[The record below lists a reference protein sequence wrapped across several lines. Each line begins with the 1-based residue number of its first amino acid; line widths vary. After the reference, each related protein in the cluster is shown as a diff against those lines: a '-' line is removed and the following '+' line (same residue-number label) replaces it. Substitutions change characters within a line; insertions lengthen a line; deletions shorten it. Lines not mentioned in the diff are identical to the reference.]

1 LVHQSI
7 QSATAIVAL
16 AALGIALVPA
26 ASRAQDVTFPAGS
39 RVEGRFGSNWDR
51 CTTVG
56 ERRVTGGY
64 VLRCDAHP
72 DQESVYAA
80 SDVRAMQ
87 GADRPPMRTL
97 PIRAQPAVKPPSEAA
112 SAASFNAIPP
122 RVGVYGCM
130 NQDALEMVG
139 LQFGLLDGA
148 SYSTFDG
155 GRGRYVYSAQTGIL
169 AFTSGPMAGL
179 RRSRYTERSFLI
191 LDEHGARTA
200 FVCPWSPKD
209 PRKKHW

>member
-1 LVHQSI
+1 LVHHSI
-7 QSATAIVAL
+7 TSAIAVVAL
-16 AALGIALVPA
+16 AALTVALVPSSA
-26 ASRAQDVTFPAGS
+26 RAQDVTFAAGS
-39 RVEGRFGSNWDR
+39 RVQGRFGSQWDR

-56 ERRVTGGY
+56 PRRVTGGY
-64 VLRCDAHP
+64 VLRCDSHP
-72 DQESVYAA
+72 DQEYVFAA

-87 GADRPPMRTL
+87 GADRPAMRK
-97 PIRAQPAVKPPSEAA
+97 PPVRAHAAVKAPAEAA
-112 SAASFNAIPP
+112 SAEAFNAIPP

-130 NQDALEMVG
+130 NQDASEMVG

-148 SYSTFDG
+148 RYSTYDG
-155 GRGRYVYSAQTGIL
+155 GRGRYAYSAQTGIL
-169 AFTSGPMAGL
+169 TFTSGPMAGL